1 MVKRLNDFLSLL
13 DLCRYS
19 RGRES
24 LQLPKTPGGCG
35 QIHSSEFLT
44 VYEDRWI
51 FCPQWGAGNFWTI
64 LYACIFWLEKH
75 TCHVPPWPIWPL
87 GGLWPIQSPSNF
99 TLINVVCECF
109 DPERGA
115 CSAPFGGAN
124 IKLPKLKIS
133 HCEKVKIDWRIT
145 SKKILNQDEWRILFQ
160 FQLRHYL
167 SHDHLK
173 TDTEEEIFD
182 AVLDWCKRHDDLDKF
197 PSLAELIR

>member
-87 GGLWPIQSPSNF
+87 GGLWTIQPPSNF
-99 TLINVVCECF
+99 TLFNVGCESHRKKYWIEMNEEYCSNSSWDTTF
-109 DPERGA
+109 LTTIWGQTPRKKSSMQCWTGA
-115 CSAPFGGAN
+115 SDTMTSTN
-124 IKLPKLKIS
+124 S
-133 HCEKVKIDWRIT
+133 H
-145 SKKILNQDEWRILFQ
+145 
-160 FQLRHYL
+160 H
-167 SHDHLK
+167 
-173 TDTEEEIFD
+173 
-182 AVLDWCKRHDDLDKF
+182 
-197 PSLAELIR
+197 